1 MDTIDQAIQALRRGG
16 MIVVV
21 DNEDRENEGDLVM
34 DARFA
39 DAASVNFMALH
50 GRGLIC
56 MPMEAGRLAELG
68 LGQMVAAN
76 SDPQGTAFAVSTDHC
91 SCTTGISASDR
102 AATIRALLDPA
113 SRPEDFRRPGHVF
126 PLAARAGGV
135 LTRAG
140 HTEAAVDL
148 ARLASADQADQATT
162 PATSPAGVICEIMNL
177 DGSMARLPELELF
190 AAAHQLPLVCIA
202 DLVRWRRRHE
212 KLVERAAVTTL
223 PTRHGQFRLYGYRE
237 LHSGLEHVALVLGK
251 VDDGAPVL
259 CRVHS
264 ECLTGDALGS
274 RRCDCGEQYDAA
286 LARIAA
292 GRGVLVYLRQ
302 EGRGIGLVNKLRA
315 YALQDAGLD
324 TVEANLRL
332 GFPADGRDYHV
343 GVQILKDLGVGRLRL
358 LTNNPAKLAGLTGYG
373 VEVCERVA
381 LTIEPN
387 AHNQRYLRTKQVRMA
402 HRLDAN
408 EPPADQVGLMTER
421 MTP

>member
-148 ARLASADQADQATT
+148 ARLASADQADQAT
-162 PATSPAGVICEIMNL
+162 SPAGVICEIMNL

-292 GRGVLVYLRQ
+292 AGRPARQRPDHGGGRRQLDNLRAEPLAGRSRLRRYQRRGRGGDGAAGPRGQ
-302 EGRGIGLVNKLRA
+302 ARHHTARHRHAREGRPDGAEKSDGNDAGDRDTDDHRQRRRRDGEGLPEAGGFRLRA
-315 YALQDAGLD
+315 
-324 TVEANLRL
+324 EA
-332 GFPADGRDYHV
+332 A
-343 GVQILKDLGVGRLRL
+343 
-358 LTNNPAKLAGLTGYG
+358 
-373 VEVCERVA
+373 
-381 LTIEPN
+381 
-387 AHNQRYLRTKQVRMA
+387 
-402 HRLDAN
+402 
-408 EPPADQVGLMTER
+408 
-421 MTP
+421 